1 MSYYIFLMFTY
12 AILGLLEINGSL
24 KINRRRLYAFALLL
38 PMACLVAFR
47 SVETGTDTNNYESS
61 YEFIESLKSYK
72 MFLMYMGRMETGYT
86 HLTYFFSHHGY
97 SFFQFQIVVSF
108 FIYYSFW
115 RFIVKYSPMISVSCF
130 VISTGTLYASMN
142 VMRMELAIAILLF
155 AIPYIQNKQWVRFL
169 IVVFIAF
176 LFHKSSM
183 IFLIMYPLSVLKYN
197 RKITTVIILSSVAI
211 AFMGVTFFHF
221 LTSELE
227 VYESY
232 TEGKYFS
239 EDRSLVAV
247 SIIFLETLLM
257 LLMFKW
263 TGYYDKGQYITINDD
278 KKNKVSFA
286 YISRMAYWIVFAFSI
301 IGFSNNMMNRISGY
315 FAIMTM
321 IMIPYAILCL
331 KSKDTQ
337 RLLYLLIV
345 TIFIA
350 ERITIWTL
358 RPTWNAVVPY
368 EWGF

>member
-1 MSYYIFLMFTY
+1 MITY
-12 AILGLLEINGSL
+12 AILGILEIEGSL
-24 KINRRRLYAFALLL
+24 KISRRGPYAFALLL

-61 YEFIESLKSYK
+61 YEFIKTLTSYK
-72 MFLMYMGRMETGYT
+72 MFLLNMGRMETGYT
-86 HLTYFFSHHGY
+86 HLTYFFSHHGFT
-97 SFFQFQIVVSF
+97 FFQFQIVVSF

-197 RKITTVIILSSVAI
+197 RKITTLIILSSVAI
-211 AFMGVTFFHF
+211 AFMGVTFFQF

-227 VYESY
+227 MYESY
-232 TEGKYFS
+232 TEGNYFS

-247 SIIFLETLLM
+247 SIVFLETLLT

-263 TGYYDKGQYITINDD
+263 TGYFNKPQYVENEDNTSKYI
-278 KKNKVSFA
+278 SFA
-286 YISRMAYWIVFAFSI
+286 YISRMAYWLVFALSI
-301 IGFSNNMMNRISGY
+301 IGFTNNIMNRISGY
-315 FAIMTM
+315 FNIMIM
-321 IMIPYAILCL
+321 IMIPYAIFCL

-337 RLLYLLIV
+337 GILYLLMV

-358 RPTWNAVVPY
+358 RPSWNAVVPY